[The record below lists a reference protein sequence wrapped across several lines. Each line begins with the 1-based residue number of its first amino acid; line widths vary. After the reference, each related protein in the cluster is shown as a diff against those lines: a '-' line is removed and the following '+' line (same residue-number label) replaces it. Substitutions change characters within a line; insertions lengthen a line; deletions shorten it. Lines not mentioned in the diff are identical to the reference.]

1 MPVPTS
7 HERKAQMEL
16 ALVEARACA
25 HSEDVPVGAVILD
38 AAGEVIATGRNTKE
52 RDEDPLGHAEV
63 MAIRAAAQKLG
74 NWRLSNCTLVVTLEP
89 CVMCA
94 GAILAARIPTVVY
107 GAWDKKAGAAGSVF
121 DLLRDRRLN
130 HQVEVISG
138 VLAEECGQLLT
149 EFFREKLG

>member
-1 MPVPTS
+1 MAVPTS

-25 HSEDVPVGAVILD
+25 HSDDVPVGAVILD
-38 AAGEVIATGRNTKE
+38 AAGEVIATGRNTKV

-63 MAIRAAAQKLG
+63 MAIRAAAEKLG
-74 NWRLSNCTLVVTLEP
+74 NWRLTDCTLVVTLEP

-107 GAWDKKAGAAGSVF
+107 GAWDEKAGAAGSVF

>member
-1 MPVPTS
+1 MAVPTS

-25 HSEDVPVGAVILD
+25 HTEDVPVGAVILNAD
-38 AAGEVIATGRNTKE
+38 GDVIATGRNTKE
-52 RDEDPLGHAEV
+52 RDGDPLGHAEV
-63 MAIRAAAQKLG
+63 MAIREAAAKLG
-74 NWRLSNCTLVVTLEP
+74 NWRLSDCTLVVTLEP

-107 GAWDKKAGAAGSVF
+107 GAWDEKAGAAGSVF

-138 VLAEECGQLLT
+138 VRAEECGQLLT
-149 EFFREKLG
+149 DFFREKLG

>member
-1 MPVPTS
+1 MAVPTS

-25 HSEDVPVGAVILD
+25 HTDDVPVGAVILD

-63 MAIRAAAQKLG
+63 MAIRAAAEKLG
-74 NWRLSNCTLVVTLEP
+74 NWRLNDCTLVVTLEP

-107 GAWDKKAGAAGSVF
+107 GAWDEKAGAAGSVF

>member
-1 MPVPTS
+1 MAVPTS
-7 HERKAQMEL
+7 AERKAQMEL
-16 ALVEARACA
+16 ALQEARACA
-25 HSEDVPVGAVILD
+25 HTDDVPVGAVILD
-38 AAGEVIATGRNTKE
+38 AVGEVIATGRNTKE

-63 MAIRAAAQKLG
+63 MAIRAAAAQLG
-74 NWRLSNCTLVVTLEP
+74 TWRLDDCTLVVTLEP

-107 GAWDKKAGAAGSVF
+107 GAWDEKAGAAGSVF

-138 VLAEECGQLLT
+138 VRAEECGQLLT

>member
-1 MPVPTS
+1 MAVPTS
-7 HERKAQMEL
+7 QERKAQMEL

-25 HSEDVPVGAVILD
+25 HTDDVPVGAVILD
-38 AAGEVIATGRNTKE
+38 EAGTVIATGRNTKE

-63 MAIRAAAQKLG
+63 MAIRAAAEKLG
-74 NWRLSNCTLVVTLEP
+74 NWRLSDCTLVVTLEP

-107 GAWDKKAGAAGSVF
+107 GAWDEKAGAAGSVF

>member
-1 MPVPTS
+1 MAVPTS

-25 HSEDVPVGAVILD
+25 HSDDVPVGAVILN

-52 RDEDPLGHAEV
+52 RDDDPLGHAEV
-63 MAIRAAAQKLG
+63 MAIREASAKLG
-74 NWRLSNCTLVVTLEP
+74 NWRLNDCTLVVTLEP

-107 GAWDKKAGAAGSVF
+107 GAWDEKAGAAGSVF

-138 VLAEECGQLLT
+138 VRAEECGQLLT

>member
-1 MPVPTS
+1 MAVPTS

-25 HSEDVPVGAVILD
+25 HSDDVPVGAVILD

-74 NWRLSNCTLVVTLEP
+74 SWRLNDCTLVVTLEP

-107 GAWDKKAGAAGSVF
+107 GAWDEKAGAAGSVF

-149 EFFREKLG
+149 DFFREKLG

>member
-1 MPVPTS
+1 MAVPTS

-25 HSEDVPVGAVILD
+25 HSDDVPVGAVILD

-94 GAILAARIPTVVY
+94 GAILAARIPTLVY
-107 GAWDKKAGAAGSVF
+107 GAWDEKAGAAGSVF

>member
-1 MPVPTS
+1 MAVLTAA
-7 HERKAQMEL
+7 ERRAQMEL
-16 ALVEARACA
+16 ALVEARSCA
-25 HSEDVPVGAVILD
+25 HSDDVPVGAVIFD
-38 AAGEVIATGRNTKE
+38 AQGEVLATGRNTKE

-63 MAIRAAAQKLG
+63 MAIRSAAEKLG
-74 NWRLSNCTLVVTLEP
+74 SWRLTDCTLVVTLEP

-107 GAWDKKAGAAGSVF
+107 GAFDEKAGAAGSVY

-138 VLAEECGQLLT
+138 ISADECGQLLT